1 MKLADGGYEPTM
13 VPITLGQVVYMIH
26 LPPQES
32 SYLDENISI
41 TNIQPSQFSYSD
53 HHGWLCM
60 PM

>member
-13 VPITLGQVVYMIH
+13 VPITLGRGVYMIH

-41 TNIQPSQFSYSD
+41 TNIQPSQFSCSD
-53 HHGWLCM
+53 HHG
-60 PM
+60 